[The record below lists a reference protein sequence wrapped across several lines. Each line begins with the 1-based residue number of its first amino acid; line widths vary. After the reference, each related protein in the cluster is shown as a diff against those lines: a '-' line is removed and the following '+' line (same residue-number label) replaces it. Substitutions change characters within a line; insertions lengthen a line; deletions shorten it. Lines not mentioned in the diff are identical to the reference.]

1 MRAFVAPLLVLPVVL
16 AGSLG
21 TATGAPHDDQVAA
34 APTGTPVAAVPQKVR
49 HCPTDM
55 VEVRSHCVDRWEA
68 SMVDAATGEPLS
80 PYYPPQPRLLQ
91 EVWRAWEME
100 RGAFGSEGARRMPI
114 PELGAWQRTHTFD
127 AKAVSRAGVVP
138 QAYVPYPVA
147 KRACEKAGKRLC
159 TRDEWVTACR
169 GQADTKFSYGETFER
184 SKCNVWGYIH
194 PGVALHQGASFGH
207 RDPRLNLVVDGDQPL
222 VHLTGAMPTCQS
234 RWGADGVYDMVGN
247 VDEWVEGDHPEF
259 VGGFYARS
267 TSSGCESRV
276 TNHAPMYY
284 DYSLG
289 VRCCRD

>member
-1 MRAFVAPLLVLPVVL
+1 VRGLVALALVLALVL
-16 AGSLG
+16 VGSLG
-21 TATGAPHDDQVAA
+21 RATDGPRTAPSQTGPSGKPDTGA
-34 APTGTPVAAVPQKVR
+34 PQKVR
-49 HCPTDM
+49 HCPADM

-68 SMVDAATGEPLS
+68 SMVDVTTGEPLS

-91 EVWRAWEME
+91 EVFRAWEVD
-100 RGAFGSEGARRMPI
+100 RGAFGNEGARRMPL
-114 PELGAWQRTHTFD
+114 PELGAFQRTHGFD
-127 AKAVSRAGVVP
+127 AKAVSRPGVVP

-147 KRACEKAGKRLC
+147 KRACENAGKRLC
-159 TRDEWVTACR
+159 REDEWVTACR
-169 GQADTKFSYGETFER
+169 GQADTKFPYGDTFER

-207 RDPRLNLVVDGDQPL
+207 RDPRLNLVVDGDRPL

-247 VDEWVEGDHPEF
+247 VDEWVDGDRPEF

-267 TSSGCESRV
+267 TSNGCEARV